1 MWIAGSS
8 GSGAGV
14 IGCGGKSGRG
24 GGTALS
30 EGGGGGGRWARVVP
44 ATGSCSVADV
54 VADEVVKREGS
65 PFGPVR
71 ADVDPVTARAS
82 ARPSGVLSCRKRNVT
97 PMRSSERPRIENRQS
112 RWNHLSRCFGAFVL
126 VRSGNPT

>member
-14 IGCGGKSGRG
+14 IGCGGAGGWGGGAPRLVG
-24 GGTALS
+24 GGGAGGWVGGTAVS
-30 EGGGGGGRWARVVP
+30 EAGGRGARVVP

-65 PFGPVR
+65 PFEPVR

-82 ARPSGVLSCRKRNVT
+82 ARPSGVLSRRKCKVT
-97 PMRSSERPRIENRQS
+97 PMRSSE
-112 RWNHLSRCFGAFVL
+112 
-126 VRSGNPT
+126 